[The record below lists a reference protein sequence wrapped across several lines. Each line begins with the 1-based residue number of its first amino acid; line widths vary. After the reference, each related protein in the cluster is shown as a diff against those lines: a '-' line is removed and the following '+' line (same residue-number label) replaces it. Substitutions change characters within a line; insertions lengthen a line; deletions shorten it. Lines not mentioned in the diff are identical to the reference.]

1 MDTYINH
8 LIKHLLSLSK
18 TALQPTQVLLLVV
31 NAASLPNDE
40 VFTVLE
46 RV

>member
-1 MDTYINH
+1 MDTHINH
-8 LIKHLLSLSK
+8 WIHHLLSLSK

-31 NAASLPNDE
+31 NAANLPNDE
-40 VFTVLE
+40 VLTVLD